1 MMKNYPWKEFV
12 CLVLTPLVI
21 LLCGGLSFLILN
33 FLNSSSVPGF
43 IQIIG
48 ILTLIIS
55 VTSLIY
61 IPAYILFS
69 FLIPFSFNFIKHPI
83 LRFCLIAVFNVIFF
97 YFVSK
102 LIDNG
107 ISWDLSKLVIINTIV
122 TASVY
127 TIVYAIIR
135 LIANKIKKK
144 TSETENT
151 AN

>member
-33 FLNSSSVPGF
+33 SINSSSVPGF